1 MFPPEPPVAS
11 RNLPE
16 RSGAGKD
23 ARQRGE
29 ANPCRR
35 APFWHPTT
43 VDGRW
48 SGNSFPLVSSELL
61 KFIHNPLSLN
71 SASADSPYFHPHSL
85 WSDCSGAS
93 WVSSIWKRVL
103 PSRTRTECLCF
114 QRRRSWRVPQSP
126 ELGGLLYALSRAIL
140 FCSRRRL

>member
-1 MFPPEPPVAS
+1 M
-11 RNLPE
+11 
-16 RSGAGKD
+16 
-23 ARQRGE
+23 
-29 ANPCRR
+29 
-35 APFWHPTT
+35 
-43 VDGRW
+43 
-48 SGNSFPLVSSELL
+48 FPLVSSELL
-61 KFIHNPLSLN
+61 KFIHNPLSVN

-126 ELGGLLYALSRAIL
+126 ELGGLLYALSSGNFIL
-140 FCSRRRL
+140 FLS